1 MIGNKAQQFLSG
13 RVGREGNPSERIGEE
28 GGGDLRNVYDIF
40 NLHYL
45 QTGIHYCKGILQQCC
60 NWIVRKISES
70 KTYSDEW

>member
-1 MIGNKAQQFLSG
+1 MISNKAQQFLSG
-13 RVGREGNPSERIGEE
+13 RVGREGNPSERTGEE

-45 QTGIHYCKGILQQCC
+45 QTGIRYCKGILQQCC

-70 KTYSDEW
+70 KTYSHEW